1 MKNVLK
7 RFIIIFVLIFFNH
20 CDSGEH
26 SSNEK
31 GHFFLNPNTSIQP
44 IKGYWD
50 IYWGKHI
57 LPGEIHLYEN
67 QKEHIKTGVA
77 WTYNN
82 RFPPVGIATFR
93 MKIHLPGKIQN
104 ISLKFNDPLTSA
116 RIYANGLEIGRMGS
130 PGKTEENTIEA
141 TSPAIFQVKDSE
153 DRELDLIV
161 HVSNFRYYIGGMKN
175 EIYIGNHANLD
186 LQYLRKISY
195 DIFFSGI
202 AFMVGLYHLVI
213 FLFRNKAITLIHF
226 AIFCI
231 SISSFNLFTGER
243 EFILLSPFYISWDLM
258 FSVIHIFLSF
268 STFFFTTF
276 LDKFFRLKLSQKI
289 YSILFFIFLLNVFVN
304 LIPGNLDFLSRVILF
319 YILLIPGI
327 TYSFLTVLL
336 ALIQKKKHSLPF
348 LIIVLVI
355 LLCVILDSFSYT
367 EISVLSFKVL
377 PFGMTFGILLMS
389 YVVVSDSTQSINELD
404 LFSERLEK
412 QVLERTEQIQ
422 LLLQE
427 QKRLVSTLRY
437 SKEYICITDSQGQ
450 IIFANIEFEKLF
462 HETLKLK
469 NPIYSLPFLYG
480 NEKLK
485 KRIWKNIFKNNF
497 YSEEIE
503 VPNGNHSI
511 PMDILFIR
519 VAGESNETIC
529 FSIVGRDIS
538 SRKKIE
544 QDLQATN
551 EKLETANRV
560 KDEFLATMSHEMR
573 TPLNAIIGLT
583 ELISRSNLN
592 SEQMEFL
599 STIHNNAKHLNSQI
613 STIFDY
619 GLMQVGKLRA
629 RMHRFAFKDLMKVL
643 YTTYLPIAK
652 DKNLELTLV
661 GLEDMPEEVISD
673 ESKIYQILGNILSN
687 AVKFTE
693 RGQIEIVL
701 RVESYENTFSLNF
714 VGEIRDSGIG
724 MEEDKLKSIYQPFHQ
739 LSSKYSRKYE
749 GIGLG
754 LFFSRSLLHLLG
766 GEISIQSEVNKGTK
780 VKIEFPIEIPTG
792 IEDKVKTREVFSK
805 KEGLYDTKDIKIMVV
820 EDNLLN
826 QKLIVKYL
834 QKLGHSPDIA
844 NNGQECLNLAYHKNY
859 DIIFMDIQMPIMDGV
874 EATRKL
880 IEYWGDRK
888 YSKIIATTANAM
900 TENSYIELGMDDYIG
915 KPISFEMIRMKI
927 EEMKGRS

>member
-319 YILLIPGI
+319 YILLISL
-327 TYSFLTVLL
+327 SF
-336 ALIQKKKHSLPF
+336 AKKDTIRHKP
-348 LIIVLVI
+348 
-355 LLCVILDSFSYT
+355 SYT
-367 EISVLSFKVL
+367 LARSMLS
-377 PFGMTFGILLMS
+377 
-389 YVVVSDSTQSINELD
+389 Q
-404 LFSERLEK
+404 
-412 QVLERTEQIQ
+412 Q
-422 LLLQE
+422 
-427 QKRLVSTLRY
+427 
-437 SKEYICITDSQGQ
+437 
-450 IIFANIEFEKLF
+450 
-462 HETLKLK
+462 
-469 NPIYSLPFLYG
+469 
-480 NEKLK
+480 
-485 KRIWKNIFKNNF
+485 F
-497 YSEEIE
+497 Y
-503 VPNGNHSI
+503 
-511 PMDILFIR
+511 
-519 VAGESNETIC
+519 
-529 FSIVGRDIS
+529 
-538 SRKKIE
+538 
-544 QDLQATN
+544 
-551 EKLETANRV
+551 
-560 KDEFLATMSHEMR
+560 
-573 TPLNAIIGLT
+573 
-583 ELISRSNLN
+583 
-592 SEQMEFL
+592 
-599 STIHNNAKHLNSQI
+599 
-613 STIFDY
+613 
-619 GLMQVGKLRA
+619 
-629 RMHRFAFKDLMKVL
+629 
-643 YTTYLPIAK
+643 
-652 DKNLELTLV
+652 
-661 GLEDMPEEVISD
+661 
-673 ESKIYQILGNILSN
+673 
-687 AVKFTE
+687 
-693 RGQIEIVL
+693 
-701 RVESYENTFSLNF
+701 
-714 VGEIRDSGIG
+714 
-724 MEEDKLKSIYQPFHQ
+724 
-739 LSSKYSRKYE
+739 
-749 GIGLG
+749 
-754 LFFSRSLLHLLG
+754 
-766 GEISIQSEVNKGTK
+766 
-780 VKIEFPIEIPTG
+780 
-792 IEDKVKTREVFSK
+792 
-805 KEGLYDTKDIKIMVV
+805 
-820 EDNLLN
+820 
-826 QKLIVKYL
+826 
-834 QKLGHSPDIA
+834 
-844 NNGQECLNLAYHKNY
+844 
-859 DIIFMDIQMPIMDGV
+859 
-874 EATRKL
+874 
-880 IEYWGDRK
+880 
-888 YSKIIATTANAM
+888 
-900 TENSYIELGMDDYIG
+900 
-915 KPISFEMIRMKI
+915 
-927 EEMKGRS
+927 